1 MKFWNLHNIV
11 VIVWQKW
18 WKGGGKDKIISQN
31 DQNLSVN
38 KLKENKNT
46 KLITIVI
53 WLWSYLV

>member
-46 KLITIVI
+46 KLIT
-53 WLWSYLV
+53 LSSGYGLY